1 MTIGTVL
8 SGRYVVEEVVGTGGM
23 AVVYRAWDRKKRRIV
38 AVKVLRPE
46 FQQDAEFLRRFNR
59 EAEAASKVSHENIVN
74 MYDVGADGDTRYIV
88 MEYVDGTTL
97 KEMIRQMG
105 HLSPD
110 AVVRMGIRI
119 LAAVDHAHVN
129 GIVHRDIKPQN
140 ILVDSQGNVK
150 VADFGIARLKA
161 QQTTRVADVNSSALG
176 SVHYI
181 SPEQAS
187 GEVADEKSDLYS
199 VGVVLYEMLTGKVPF
214 DGDTAVSVALKHVSE
229 EPRSMREI
237 DPSISK
243 ALDEVVLRA
252 LRKDPA
258 QRYQTAADMALD
270 LRKALGKPSGGF
282 VKTPK
287 GGKRKKGPMDT
298 VRNEYKAVDARLRRA
313 RMRRNLRYAVGGVA
327 IAVVLFLMIMAV
339 WRIVHVRMPDVLG
352 EPLEEA
358 YATLS
363 GGFHVLTRRE
373 YNSFVPEN
381 CIVAQQPEAGKFVM
395 PDTDVMLTIS
405 SGPRDVTISDYT
417 GKTSDEAMQGL
428 VAEGMNDVSIQ
439 LVMDESEV
447 GTVVSQQPAAGV
459 VHRDEPMILYVSGE
473 KVLAPQV
480 TGYSLEDAAAALESA
495 GLKVGN
501 VTHAYSA
508 DAAAGTII
516 GQAVAPNSE
525 ALAGSAIDLTI
536 AQSQEI
542 MYYPQSDFRV
552 VVPLNNTQVEITL
565 VAPSGAETVAYSGNL
580 NQGTHSIP
588 LSSAESGTH
597 IVRVSMDGSDVEQLE
612 ISFQ

>member
-352 EPLEEA
+352 KPLEEA

-381 CIVAQQPEAGKFVM
+381 CVVAQQPEAGKFVM

-447 GTVVSQQPAAGV
+447 GIVVSQQPAAGV

-552 VVPLNNTQVEITL
+552 VVPLNNTLVEITL

-597 IVRVSMDGSDVEQLE
+597 IVRVSMDGSNVEQLE
-612 ISFQ
+612 ITFQ